1 MPARLFS
8 AAQSPAQ
15 QLQELQLQ
23 GLKGLHALQLQQQLA
38 ASTAAASAHAGLRG
52 GGGGGGGGFSLS
64 SLLGTAQSGLG
75 SARQADWPSLAAA
88 AASYAAAF
96 GGAHSATLQQLLGS
110 ALASQRCAT
119 CYQGVAAGLL
129 KACGGGCGRALHRAC
144 AAGGMA
150 VAAPGG
156 PWFCLDCALRL
167 LQHQQP

>member
-15 QLQELQLQ
+15 QLQELQVQ
-23 GLKGLHALQLQQQLA
+23 GLHALQLQQQLA
-38 ASTAAASAHAGLRG
+38 ASTAAVSPPAGLR
-52 GGGGGGGGFSLS
+52 GGGGGGGFSLS

-96 GGAHSATLQQLLGS
+96 GGAHSATLQQLLSS
-110 ALASQRCAT
+110 ALAPQRCAT

-129 KACGGGCGRALHRAC
+129 KACGGACGRALHRAC